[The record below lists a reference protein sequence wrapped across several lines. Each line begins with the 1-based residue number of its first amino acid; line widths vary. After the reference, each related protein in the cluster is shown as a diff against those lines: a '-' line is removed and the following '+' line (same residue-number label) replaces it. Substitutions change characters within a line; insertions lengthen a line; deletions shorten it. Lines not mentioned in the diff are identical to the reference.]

1 MYTPVLP
8 NELKLWQHQYGPE
21 QVLNGL
27 GGWLG
32 ADHLASGSQF
42 FGGGWTREGGEVE
55 AVDGVGGS
63 FNVGGKPLLGAFFD
77 GTGEGLAVGELDG
90 LKRRQIGGPHG
101 DNLITV
107 GAAEGAH

>member
-32 ADHLASGSQF
+32 ARALVFGSPRNRSVGGVAPEQVNAIAMPF
-42 FGGGWTREGGEVE
+42 FRRLGAIARLH
-55 AVDGVGGS
+55 GVG
-63 FNVGGKPLLGAFFD
+63 
-77 GTGEGLAVGELDG
+77 
-90 LKRRQIGGPHG
+90 
-101 DNLITV
+101 
-107 GAAEGAH
+107 